1 MKFPDDLDFFSF
13 LYLNLVFSSTSPLL
27 PTGMPPYILLSQSK
41 RTKSFISSKGYPR
54 YCTVNVLPN
63 GQTSLSGG
71 RSRRGKI
78 RGTPGSKDMLM
89 ALKNC
94 DDVYFINF
102 IQRCLD
108 WDPNIRMTPYQALR
122 HSWLRSRRKLP
133 RPPNSFGNCTGADIS
148 DVYGTS
154 GAGENSNGGGVNNR
168 LTSVHNLSNSNISSI
183 GNTLANGSNSNAN
196 LENNGAGLLEINLS
210 GSTGTLNQNL
220 GTNNSGNVFGS
231 TNNLALDGAN
241 KANALNNVILL
252 SDKRYYLFGNNNGT
266 NGNFKVNSNS
276 KSSTTS
282 SNNTLP
288 PLNGILNAY
297 PL

>member
-1 MKFPDDLDFFSF
+1 MRFSA
-13 LYLNLVFSSTSPLL
+13 L
-27 PTGMPPYILLSQSK
+27 PRTGMPPYILLSQSK

-78 RGTPGSKDMLM
+78 RGTPGSKDMHM

-94 DDVYFINF
+94 DDVYFVNF

-148 DVYGTS
+148 VDVYGTS
-154 GAGENSNGGGVNNR
+154 GAGAENSNGGGVNNR

-183 GNTLANGSNSNAN
+183 GNTLANGANSNAN

-220 GTNNSGNVFGS
+220 STNNSSNVFGS
-231 TNNLALDGAN
+231 TNNLALDGSS

-252 SDKRYYLFGNNNGT
+252 SDKRYYLFGNNS
-266 NGNFKVNSNS
+266 NGNFKVNTS
-276 KSSTTS
+276 KSSTNS